1 MQKPKPIEVL
11 AWGIVLRTGNT
22 SSLIGRYW
30 HMTLGLYDGE
40 PGRALL
46 FSTRIAARRWINHR
60 KMAGNRFAVEGRLS
74 VVRVVEKAEVV

>member
-1 MQKPKPIEVL
+1 MQRPKPIEIR
-11 AWGIVLRTGNT
+11 AWGIELRTGKTNY
-22 SSLIGRYW
+22 LLGRYW

-46 FSTRIAARRWINHR
+46 FSTRIAARLWINHR
-60 KMAGNRFAVEGRLS
+60 KRAGNRFAVEGKLR